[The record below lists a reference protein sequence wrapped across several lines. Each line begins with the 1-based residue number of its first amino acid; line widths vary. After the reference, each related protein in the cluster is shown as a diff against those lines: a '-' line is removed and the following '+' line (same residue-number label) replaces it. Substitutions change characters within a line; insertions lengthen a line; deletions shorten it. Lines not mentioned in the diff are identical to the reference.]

1 MSAFTFAILFF
12 FTFGMFYVLN
22 FSYFFEIWGLVNLG
36 HIFKITQ
43 NSNPRLGDA
52 EVLAVIIL
60 PQSTPLLMPS
70 VQLYEF
76 SSLIILVKYR

>member
-12 FTFGMFYVLN
+12 FTFGMFYILS
-22 FSYFFEIWGLVNLG
+22 FLYFLEIWDSVNLG
-36 HIFKITQ
+36 HIFKIMQ
-43 NSNPRLGDA
+43 NSNLRLGDA
-52 EVLAVIIL
+52 RVLAVIIL

>member
-12 FTFGMFYVLN
+12 FTFGMFYVLS
-22 FSYFFEIWGLVNLG
+22 FSYFFEIWGSVNLG
-36 HIFKITQ
+36 RIFKITQ

-52 EVLAVIIL
+52 KVLAVIL

>member
-12 FTFGMFYVLN
+12 FTFGMFYVLS
-22 FSYFFEIWGLVNLG
+22 FLYFLEIWDSVNLG
-36 HIFKITQ
+36 HIFKIMQ
-43 NSNPRLGDA
+43 NSNLTLGDA
-52 EVLAVIIL
+52 KVLAVIIL
-60 PQSTPLLMPS
+60 PQSTLLLMPS

>member
-12 FTFGMFYVLN
+12 FTFGMFYILS
-22 FSYFFEIWGLVNLG
+22 FLCFLEIWDSVNLG
-36 HIFKITQ
+36 HIFKIMQ
-43 NSNPRLGDA
+43 NSNLRLGDA
-52 EVLAVIIL
+52 KVLAVIIL

-76 SSLIILVKYR
+76 SSLIILVKDR

>member
-12 FTFGMFYVLN
+12 FTFRMFYVLN
-22 FSYFFEIWGLVNLG
+22 FSYFFETWGSGNLG

-43 NSNPRLGDA
+43 NSNPRLGDDK
-52 EVLAVIIL
+52 VLAVIIL
-60 PQSTPLLMPS
+60 PQSTSLLMPS
-70 VQLYEF
+70 AQLYEF

>member
-12 FTFGMFYVLN
+12 FTFGMFYILS
-22 FSYFFEIWGLVNLG
+22 FLYFLEIWDSVNLG
-36 HIFKITQ
+36 HIFKIMQ
-43 NSNPRLGDA
+43 NSNLRLGDA
-52 EVLAVIIL
+52 KVLAVIIL